1 MIRHSFGLA
10 LLASVLASPVWAF
23 GEVGRWSGGWGQGT
37 AEYVVVDA
45 RQNRLYIACN
55 DSEPATMTLTVGGRD
70 YAHGQGDRNDFVLL
84 IDGKGPYYASD
95 AGSRV
100 GGDNFRV
107 AWDAL
112 RTGRTV
118 QARTGDGKVVSFSL
132 TGAAKVLPARTSKQ
146 FQCVTW

>member
-1 MIRHSFGLA
+1 MIRHSFGPA

-23 GEVGRWSGGWGQGT
+23 GEVGRWSSGWGQGT

-45 RQNRLYIACN
+45 RQNQLYIACN
-55 DSEPATMTLTVGGRD
+55 DTGPATMALTVGGRN
-70 YAHGQGDRNDFVLL
+70 YTREQGDFVLF

-95 AGSRV
+95 AGSRA

-112 RTGRTV
+112 RTGRSV
-118 QARTGDGKVVSFSL
+118 QARTGDGKVVTFPL
-132 TGAAKVLPARTSKQ
+132 TGAAKVLPARTSKL